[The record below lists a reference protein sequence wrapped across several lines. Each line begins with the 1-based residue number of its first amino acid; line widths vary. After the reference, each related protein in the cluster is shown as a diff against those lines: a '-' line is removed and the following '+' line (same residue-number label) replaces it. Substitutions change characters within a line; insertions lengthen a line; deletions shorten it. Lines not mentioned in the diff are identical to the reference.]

1 MKNWTWVLLAGGL
14 VAAGYFLLKKYPRQ
28 GVRLPDVQR
37 GDLLGIGTP
46 EALFTVIRKMDS
58 GDIGVSQDV
67 LHGKWGYYPNYV
79 WPNCVLLTADSLIN
93 DGYRVVAHLN
103 LPDTEIC

>member
-1 MKNWTWVLLAGGL
+1 MKNWMWGL
-14 VAAGYFLLKKYPRQ
+14 VAAGIVTAGYFLLKGSPSQTR
-28 GVRLPDVQR
+28 RLPGVQR
-37 GDLLGIGTP
+37 GDLLGIGNP
-46 EALFTVIRKMDS
+46 EALFTVFRKMDS
-58 GDIGVSQDV
+58 GDIGASQDV